1 MFSAVDGQSY
11 DQHLNMVLGDVEET
25 VTTVEVDE
33 DTFEEIV
40 RVRMR
45 IVYSP
50 VLYFVCLHGGG

>member
-1 MFSAVDGQSY
+1 MCVCVCLSVADGQSY

-40 RVRMR
+40 RVR
-45 IVYSP
+45 
-50 VLYFVCLHGGG
+50 G